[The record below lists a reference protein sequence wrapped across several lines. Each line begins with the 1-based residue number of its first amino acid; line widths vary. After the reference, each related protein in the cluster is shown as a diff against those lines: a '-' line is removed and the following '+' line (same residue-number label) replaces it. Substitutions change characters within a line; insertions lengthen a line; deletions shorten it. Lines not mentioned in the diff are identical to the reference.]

1 MADFNGSLAGRITET
16 VLKGEKGDSPV
27 RGVDYWTEEDQTMIV
42 QDVCDTLGLAV
53 ENNLLCAVYDEA
65 YEEEING

>member
-1 MADFNGSLAGRITET
+1 MADFNGVLTGRITET
-16 VLKGEKGDSPV
+16 VLKGDKGDAPV
-27 RGVDYWTEEDQTMIV
+27 RGTDYWTEEDQALIV
-42 QDVCDTLGLAV
+42 QDVCDMLGLTV